1 MLNWFAERT
10 SPSKQ
15 NPQAKMPRTTGTAP
29 EAEECQSYSSYRLDH
44 GIEVQELSMEE
55 FLRIY
60 KQG

>member
-1 MLNWFAERT
+1 MLNWFTEKT
-10 SPSKQ
+10 SPSQQ
-15 NPQAKMPRTTGTAP
+15 NPQAKMPRATGAP
-29 EAEECQSYSSYRLDH
+29 TEAEEYLGYSSLSLDH

>member
-1 MLNWFAERT
+1 MLNWFTEKA
-10 SPSKQ
+10 SPPKQ
-15 NPQAKMPRTTGTAP
+15 NPQARLPRATAAP
-29 EAEECQSYSSYRLDH
+29 ESEEGLGLSSYRRGQ